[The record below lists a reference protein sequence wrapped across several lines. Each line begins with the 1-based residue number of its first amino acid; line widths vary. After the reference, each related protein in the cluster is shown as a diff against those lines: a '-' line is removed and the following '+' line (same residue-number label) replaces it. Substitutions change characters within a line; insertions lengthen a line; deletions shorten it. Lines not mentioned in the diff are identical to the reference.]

1 MREIVAADIGGTH
14 ARFALAQIEDGTVAG
29 LSCLSVLKAAEH
41 ASLPLA
47 WRSFAAEVG
56 RPLPRMAAIAVAGP
70 VDGDA
75 VPLTNNPWLL
85 RPRALADE
93 LGLDRC
99 VLVNDF
105 GALAHAVARLGPE
118 DFGPVCGPHGALSR
132 ARVVSIV
139 GPGTGLGVAQLVRQ
153 GGRSLVVETEGGH
166 ADFAPLDP
174 VEDAILGRLRRRF
187 GRVSAERLVSG
198 PGLVNIY
205 AALADLDGR
214 PAGALDDLALWR
226 SALAGEDP
234 AAAAAFER
242 FAMMLGAFAGDVAL
256 AHGAKAVVIAG
267 GLGQRLAERLGPP
280 FEARFCAKGRLQSHM
295 RAIPVVTIRHP
306 EPGLYGAAAAFL
318 DQEG

>member
-14 ARFALAQIEDGTVAG
+14 ARFALAQIEHGAVAG
-29 LSCLSVLKAAEH
+29 LSGVCVLKAAAY

-47 WRSFAAEVG
+47 WRRFEAEVG

-75 VPLTNNPWLL
+75 VPLTNNAWLL
-85 RPRALADE
+85 RPRTLADE
-93 LGLDRC
+93 LGVDRC

-105 GALAHAVARLGPE
+105 GALGHAVARLGPE
-118 DFGPVCGPHGALSR
+118 AFSPVCGPHGDLSR

-153 GGRSLVVETEGGH
+153 GGGAKVVETEGGH

-174 VEDAILGRLRRRF
+174 VEDAILGCLRRRF

-205 AALADLDGR
+205 AALADQAGR
-214 PAGALDDLALWR
+214 PAAALDDHALWR
-226 SALAGEDP
+226 SALAGDDP

-242 FAMMLGAFAGDVAL
+242 FSMMLGAFAGDVAL
-256 AHGAKAVVIAG
+256 AQGAEAVVIAG
-267 GLGQRLAERLGPP
+267 GLGQRLAGRLGRP
-280 FEARFCAKGRLQSHM
+280 FETRFCAKGRLEPRM

-318 DQEG
+318 DQQG